1 MALDLSIWLIIAGVS
16 LLCFLFGV
24 SFKVQFVFV
33 LGCILIAVTGMS
45 LFVYDGLI
53 VDNQLV
59 NVGDDGSLTYSD
71 VIVDSSNLGLFSLG
85 LVLIVVPLVSFLVF
99 DFNPRTARIPK
110 VFHY

>member
-1 MALDLSIWLIIAGVS
+1 
-16 LLCFLFGV
+16 
-24 SFKVQFVFV
+24 
-33 LGCILIAVTGMS
+33 MS